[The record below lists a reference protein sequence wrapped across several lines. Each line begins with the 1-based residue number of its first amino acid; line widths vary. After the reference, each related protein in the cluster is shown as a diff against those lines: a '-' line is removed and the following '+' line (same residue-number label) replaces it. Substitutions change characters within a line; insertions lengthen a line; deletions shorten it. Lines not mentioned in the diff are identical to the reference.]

1 VIGLLLLIL
10 VLARNYWSEPPASV
24 PTQPPATGTFDVVRV
39 VDGDTIL
46 FAPHMRVRLI
56 GVNAPE
62 SVKPDSPVEPFG
74 PEASQ
79 FTREFLRGGTARL
92 EYDRER
98 VDQFD
103 RQLAYVWVGDKMLNE
118 ELLRAG
124 LARWERHFN
133 YASEKKQRFRE
144 AQDEARRARRGI
156 WSETRAP
163 AGAGAR

>member
-1 VIGLLLLIL
+1 MLLLT
-10 VLARNYWSEPPASV
+10 RRYWETPGQRAPS
-24 PTQPPATGTFDVVRV
+24 QPPAAGTLEVVRV

-46 FAPHMRVRLI
+46 FAPDLRVRLI

-62 SVKPDSPVEPFG
+62 SVKPDSPVEPWG
-74 PEASQ
+74 AEASD
-79 FTREFLRGGTARL
+79 FTREFLAGGAARL

-98 VDQFD
+98 TDQYG
-103 RQLAYVWVGDKMLNE
+103 RTLAYVWVGDRMLNE

-133 YASEKKQRFRE
+133 YATENKQRFRA

-156 WSETRAP
+156 WSDAARKNQPHPHQQRP
-163 AGAGAR
+163 AA